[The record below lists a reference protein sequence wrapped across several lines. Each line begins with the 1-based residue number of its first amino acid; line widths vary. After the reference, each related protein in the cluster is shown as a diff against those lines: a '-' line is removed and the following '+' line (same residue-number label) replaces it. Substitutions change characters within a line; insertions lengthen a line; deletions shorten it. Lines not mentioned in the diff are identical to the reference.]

1 MNKIMA
7 AVIVFGAV
15 AALTAIPA
23 ESRTEKTLYVSP
35 VGKDSW
41 SGMLGAPNK
50 AGTDGPFATP
60 GRAKEAIRTL
70 KISGNLPGGG
80 VNVLIRGG
88 VYSLRETFILTS
100 EDSGAKDAPV
110 VWRSA
115 PGETVQFV
123 GGSEVTGFALVSDP
137 AVLERLDPSARA
149 KVFRADL
156 KKQGIADYGTI
167 TNRGGPGLE
176 LFFMNRRM
184 TLARW
189 PNEGWV
195 RIADVP
201 QTGELVNKG
210 ELPHM
215 RFGLPVGKHY
225 GRFTYDGDRP
235 SRWKDIDEIVL
246 HGYWV
251 WDWYDEF
258 LHVKKIDPATRE
270 IWIKEPHSGY
280 GYCKEQRWYALNILE
295 ELDSPGEWYLDRA
308 DGVVYF
314 WPPEPLARGKVFA
327 SLLDAPLVKLDGT
340 EYVTLRGINLEFS
353 RGQGIVVRGGAH
365 NLVAGCTIRNLASTA
380 AVIDG
385 GTENGISGC
394 DMYDLAAGGIVLSG
408 GDRKTLTPGNN
419 YAVNNHIR
427 NYSAWIRTYQSAI
440 SVGGVGNRVAHNL
453 IHDAPHSGIMLS
465 GNEHVVEYNELHTLA
480 QQTGDVGAFYMG
492 RDWTQRGNIIRYNYF
507 HDLLG
512 PGLHG
517 VMAVYLDDWS
527 SGTTIYGNVFYKAG
541 RAAFIGG
548 GRDNTVENNIFVDC
562 APSTHVDARG
572 IGWAKYYFDKSMD
585 IYVNTLFD
593 RMDAMNFKEPPYST
607 RYPELLRLYGDDPA
621 LPKNNRIVR
630 NVSYGGRWI
639 DLNDGIG
646 LDMVAVKDNVIADS
660 LLVQRI
666 DPVSKQYVT
675 LRLGDTRAAADFSA
689 AGNVL
694 VNGDPGFVNAPKRD
708 FRLRKN
714 SPAFS
719 RGFKPIPMEKIGL
732 YKDEYRTETPV
743 RRK

>member
-1 MNKIMA
+1 MNRIA
-7 AVIVFGAV
+7 ALIVIFGTMT
-15 AALTAIPA
+15 ALTALPA
-23 ESRTEKTLYVSP
+23 ESRARKTFYISP
-35 VGKDSW
+35 AGNDNW
-41 SGMLGAPNK
+41 SGTIRTPDK
-50 AGTDGPFATP
+50 RGTDGPFATL
-60 GRAKEAIRTL
+60 GRAKEAVRALMATG
-70 KISGNLPGGG
+70 KPAGG
-80 VNVLIRGG
+80 VDVVIRGG
-88 VYSLRETFILTS
+88 QYPMTETFTLTS
-100 EDSGAKDAPV
+100 GDSGTKTAPV

-115 PGETVQFV
+115 PGETVQIV
-123 GGSEVTGFALVSDP
+123 GGREVKGFGPVTDP
-137 AVLERLDPSARA
+137 AVLERLDPAGRG
-149 KVFRADL
+149 KVLRADL
-156 KKQGIADYGTI
+156 KEQGITDYGTI

-176 LFFMNRRM
+176 LFFLNRRM

-195 RIADVP
+195 KIADVP

-215 RFGLPVGKHY
+215 RFGLPVGRHY

-235 SRWKDIDEIVL
+235 SRWKDLNEIIL

-258 LHVKKIDPATRE
+258 LHVKTIDPATRE
-270 IWIKEPHSGY
+270 IWVGEPHSHY

-308 DGVVYF
+308 NGIVYF
-314 WPPEPLARGKVFA
+314 WPPEPLSQGKVYV
-327 SLLDAPLVKLDGT
+327 SLLDEPLVKLDGT
-340 EYVTLRGINLEFS
+340 EFVTIRELNLEFS
-353 RGQGIVVRGGAH
+353 RGQGIVVKGGAH
-365 NLVAGCTIRNLASTA
+365 NLVAGCTIRNLASG
-380 AVIDG
+380 AVIEG
-385 GTENGISGC
+385 GTDNGISGC
-394 DMYDLAAGGIVLSG
+394 DMYDLSAGGIVVGG
-408 GDRKTLTPGNN
+408 GDRGTLAPGGN
-419 YAVNNHIR
+419 YAVNNHIHH
-427 NYSAWIRTYQSAI
+427 YSGWIRTYQSAV
-440 SVGGVGNRVAHNL
+440 SVNGVGNRVAHNL
-453 IHDAPHSGIMLS
+453 IHDAPHAGITLG

-492 RDWTQRGNIIRYNYF
+492 RDWTQRGNVIRYNYF

-517 VMAVYLDDWS
+517 VMAVYLDDWT
-527 SGTTIYGNVFYKAG
+527 SGTTIYGNVFYRAG

-548 GRDNTVENNIFVDC
+548 GRDNTVENNIFVEC

-593 RMDAMNFKEPPYST
+593 RMDAMNFKEPPYAVK
-607 RYPELLRLYGDDPA
+607 YPELLRLYDDDPA
-621 LPKNNRIVR
+621 LPKNNRILR

-639 DLNDGIG
+639 DLYDGIG
-646 LDMVAVKDNVIADS
+646 LDMVTVRDNVIADS

-666 DPVSKQYVT
+666 DPSSKKFVT
-675 LRLGDTRAAADFSA
+675 LDRGDKAATAEFTA

-694 VNGDPGFVNAPKRD
+694 VNGDPGFVNVKKKD
-708 FRLRKN
+708 FRLRKD

-719 RGFKPIPMEKIGL
+719 RGFKLIPMEKIGL
-732 YKDEYRTETPV
+732 FRDEYRTKTPSG
-743 RRK
+743 KK